1 MALNVLHSAL
11 SVVCVGDV
19 HVSQHLSMSGLPER
33 IRSWKVTCCRERED
47 EQTVMRD
54 AESVIGDE
62 EEEDEDED
70 EESGEREVKEQ

>member
-1 MALNVLHSAL
+1 MIAPNVLPSAM

-19 HVSQHLSMSGLPER
+19 QVSQHPSKSGLPER

-54 AESVIGDE
+54 AESVIGKE
-62 EEEDEDED
+62 EEEEE